1 MVELQPNWVRPPQ
14 VSVSLC
20 EQSAGSRQQAFGRQS
35 QKSAVKQKWGG
46 EKSRG
51 KVLGVREAFLRLHEP
66 ADKGLYLYR
75 LVLDCAFAL
84 VVWHLQSPVEDLS
97 VL

>member
-1 MVELQPNWVRPPQ
+1 MVELQPNRVRPPQ

-35 QKSAVKQKWGG
+35 QKSAVTQKWGG
-46 EKSRG
+46 KKSRG

-66 ADKGLYLYR
+66 ADKRLYR

-84 VVWHLQSPVEDLS
+84 VVWQLQSPVEDLS

>member
-1 MVELQPNWVRPPQ
+1 M
-14 VSVSLC
+14 
-20 EQSAGSRQQAFGRQS
+20 GR
-35 QKSAVKQKWGG
+35 
-46 EKSRG
+46 EKSRR
-51 KVLGVREAFLRLHEP
+51 KVLGVREAFLRLNEP
-66 ADKGLYLYR
+66 ADKGLYLYG